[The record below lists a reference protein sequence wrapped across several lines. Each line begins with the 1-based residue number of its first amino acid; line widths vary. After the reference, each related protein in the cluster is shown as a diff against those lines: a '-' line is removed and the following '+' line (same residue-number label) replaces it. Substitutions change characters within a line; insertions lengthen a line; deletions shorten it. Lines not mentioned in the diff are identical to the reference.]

1 MLDDFGGLWKSIPV
15 YSGLLLVVIM
25 SSAGLPGLNGFIG
38 EFTILLGA
46 YLYNPV
52 YAIIAALGVI
62 LAAWYL
68 LTAFRKVAQG
78 PITNPANETAN
89 LSDLRPNEI
98 AMVVPLVL
106 LFFLIGLF
114 PNIFLDKINPSVQLL
129 VENPAIVIHHA
140 APETATENAMTEIV
154 MTEPVKAEP

>member
-1 MLDDFGGLWKSIPV
+1 LDDFGGLWKSVPV
-15 YSGLLLVVIM
+15 FCGLLLVVIM
-25 SSAGLPGLNGFIG
+25 SSAGLPGLNGFVG

-46 YLYNPV
+46 YLTNPA

-78 PITNPANETAN
+78 PLTNPDNDSSH
-89 LSDLRPNEI
+89 LHDLRPNEI
-98 AMVVPLVL
+98 AMVAPLVV

-114 PNIFLDKINPSVQLL
+114 PNLFLDKINPSVQQLI
-129 VENPAIVIHHA
+129 EKPAVVMHQEMQQIM
-140 APETATENAMTEIV
+140 PQPLSETA
-154 MTEPVKAEP
+154 KAEQ